1 MIIGR
6 KIHEY
11 PYQLFFFKF
20 TDAMMLIFVTGRI
33 IFQTLYLLKTKVEP
47 NTGGELC
54 RASTICSL
62 SITIEQ
68 IKELPPAHIDNTL
81 SVMYEVS

>member
-1 MIIGR
+1 
-6 KIHEY
+6 
-11 PYQLFFFKF
+11 
-20 TDAMMLIFVTGRI
+20 MMLIFVTGRI
-33 IFQTLYLLKTKVEP
+33 LFQTLYLLKTKLEP

-68 IKELPPAHIDNTL
+68 IKELPPAHIDNIL
-81 SVMYEVS
+81 SVMYEVR

>member
-11 PYQLFFFKF
+11 PYKF
-20 TDAMMLIFVTGRI
+20 ADVMMLIFVTGRI
-33 IFQTLYLLKTKVEP
+33 IFQTIYLLKTKVEP

>member
-11 PYQLFFFKF
+11 PYQLFFKF
-20 TDAMMLIFVTGRI
+20 ADAIMLIFVTGRI
-33 IFQTLYLLKTKVEP
+33 IFQTIYLLKTKVEP

>member
-1 MIIGR
+1 MI
-6 KIHEY
+6 
-11 PYQLFFFKF
+11 
-20 TDAMMLIFVTGRI
+20 LIFVTGRI

-68 IKELPPAHIDNTL
+68 IKELPPAHIDNIP
-81 SVMYEVS
+81 SVMYEVRQSVGNYGCRRGEYFLCMNLAEI